1 MYNDDNKA
9 FQCLLGMTNETC
21 IFFLRY
27 TDTHEKG
34 LQYLMGLS
42 ASCPKTEKWRCPQ
55 VKKILL
61 VAVLIVSLFT
71 PLLGQAAPLSPEE
84 QRRQQQRRPQV
95 QRPQQQRPQVQRPP
109 QQQRQVQRPPQQQ
122 RQVQRPP
129 QQQRQVQRPDSDRVR
144 PGTRPGTRDGV
155 RPGTRPGV
163 RPGTRD
169 GVRPGTRD
177 GVRPG
182 HRDGIRPG
190 HRDNIRRDPHH
201 RRYAPPRHGERL
213 RRHPPTRFRPHPR
226 YRPHYHRSHWTPR
239 HYHYHHNHIRRYWV
253 GLSADPL
260 WVPAVFTLVAL
271 SGPTNL
277 EVVRPG
283 TYYYRSNSINFVVPA
298 GHVVLSQDQ
307 VWYPGDTV
315 ESEEFAMLT
324 EEAYTSLNDE
334 PVPDETQD
342 ESSEQTSEPV
352 TEQTAALT
360 PEPNTAKDSE

>member
-1 MYNDDNKA
+1 
-9 FQCLLGMTNETC
+9 
-21 IFFLRY
+21 
-27 TDTHEKG
+27 
-34 LQYLMGLS
+34 MGLS

-61 VAVLIVSLFT
+61 VAVLILSLFT

-95 QRPQQQRPQVQRPP
+95 QRPQQRPQQQRPQVQRPQQRPQQQRPQVQRPP
-109 QQQRQVQRPPQQQ
+109 QQRPQVQRPSQQQ
-122 RQVQRPP
+122 RPQVKRP
-129 QQQRQVQRPDSDRVR
+129 VSDGV
-144 PGTRPGTRDGV
+144 RPGTRDGV

-169 GVRPGTRD
+169 GVRPGTRP
-177 GVRPG
+177 GV
-182 HRDGIRPG
+182 RPG

-226 YRPHYHRSHWTPR
+226 YRPHYHRHHWTPR

-324 EEAYTSLNDE
+324 EEAYQGLNDV
-334 PVPDETQD
+334 PVTEETQD
-342 ESSEQTSEPV
+342 DTSLETSEPV

>member
-1 MYNDDNKA
+1 M
-9 FQCLLGMTNETC
+9 
-21 IFFLRY
+21 
-27 TDTHEKG
+27 
-34 LQYLMGLS
+34 
-42 ASCPKTEKWRCPQ
+42 
-55 VKKILL
+55 KKILL

-109 QQQRQVQRPPQQQ
+109 QQQRQVQRPPQQ
-122 RQVQRPP
+122 RQVQRP
-129 QQQRQVQRPDSDRVR
+129 VS
-144 PGTRPGTRDGV
+144 
-155 RPGTRPGV
+155 
-163 RPGTRD
+163 D

-213 RRHPPTRFRPHPR
+213 RRHPPTRFRPNPH
-226 YRPHYHRSHWTPR
+226 YRPRYHRSHWTPR

-342 ESSEQTSEPV
+342 ETSEQSSAPV
-352 TEQTAALT
+352 TEQTAAIT
-360 PEPNTAKDSE
+360 PEPNTATDSE